1 MLSFRCVFAELYDVL
16 VGEVGRAQG
25 QAGDGPGHL
34 RKDVQDEFTRPPQP
48 RRRFRRK
55 LVS

>member
-1 MLSFRCVFAELYDVL
+1 MFAERYDVL